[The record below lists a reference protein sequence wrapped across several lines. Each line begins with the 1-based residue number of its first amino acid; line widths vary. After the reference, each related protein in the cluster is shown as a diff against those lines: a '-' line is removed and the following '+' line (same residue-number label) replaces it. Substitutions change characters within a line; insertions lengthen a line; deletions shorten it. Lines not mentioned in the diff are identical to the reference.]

1 MDIVHREDLKRGG
14 FAGLRETRMVMDPM
28 AWGDRQEPGSFPGI
42 GLFVYL
48 ADARFMPHGDTGMH
62 PHKEVDVI
70 SIMVEG
76 RIDHKGSLEHGQ
88 ELLAYDVQ
96 VQRAGGEGFM
106 HNEVNPDD
114 FENRMLQLWVLPEVA
129 GQPAGYR
136 VYHAKPGQRVR
147 VYGGP
152 DTQSECFP
160 AKTILEVARL
170 GAGER
175 LVHKTPVIAYVTT
188 GAGETNGKPVR
199 EGHLIRDDALD
210 FKASEESMLVLVHV
224 IQ

>member
-14 FAGLRETRMVMDPM
+14 FAGLRETRMVMDPK
-28 AWGDRQEPGSFPGI
+28 AWGSRQEPGSFAGI

-76 RIDHKGSLEHGQ
+76 RIDHQGSMEHGQ
-88 ELLAYDVQ
+88 ELLPYDVQ
-96 VQRAGGEGFM
+96 VQRAGGEGFL
-106 HNEVNPDD
+106 HNEVNPDEV
-114 FENRMLQLWVLPEVA
+114 ENRMLQLWVLPEVE

-136 VYHAKPGQRVR
+136 IYHAEPGRRVR

-152 DTQSECFP
+152 DEQSECF
-160 AKTILEVARL
+160 AARTIMEVLRL
-170 GAGER
+170 DAGGE
-175 LVHKTPVIAYVTT
+175 LLHETPFLAYLAT
-188 GAGETNGKPVR
+188 GAGEANGLPVR
-199 EGHLIRDDALD
+199 EGHLIRDESLD
-210 FKASEESMLVLVHV
+210 FKASEESMLMRN
-224 IQ
+224 

>member
-1 MDIVHREDLKRGG
+1 MEIVHREDLTRGG
-14 FAGLRETRMVMDPM
+14 FAGLKETRMVMDPM
-28 AWGDRQEPGSFPGI
+28 AWGNRQEPGSLSGI

-48 ADARFMPHGDTGMH
+48 ADARFMPLGATGMH

-70 SIMVEG
+70 SIMMEG

-88 ELLAYDVQ
+88 QLLPYDIQ
-96 VQRAGGEGFM
+96 VQRAGGEGFQ

-114 FENRMLQLWVLPEVA
+114 IENRMLQLWVLPEVP

-136 VYHAKPGQRVR
+136 VYRADPGQRVR

-152 DTQSECFP
+152 DDQSECFAARTIMEVVRLDP
-160 AKTILEVARL
+160 GAKLI
-170 GAGER
+170 
-175 LVHKTPVIAYVTT
+175 HKTPFLAYVAS
-188 GAGETNGKPVR
+188 GSGDANGTAVF
-199 EGHLIRDDALD
+199 EGHLLRDNSLNFSAG
-210 FKASEESMLVLVHV
+210 EESMLILVYT